1 MRQCL
6 IGFLALIGC
15 LNVAARIQPIVDS
28 TFNIGTGADG
38 IVEQVLQQPDG
49 KILICGNFT
58 TFNGQPKAYIARL
71 NNDGS
76 VDTTFN
82 AGPGYWTRHMALQS
96 DGKIVI
102 GGFFTTVEG
111 QKRNR
116 IARLNKNGTL
126 DTAFNIGAG
135 CEGVLGIAVDGN
147 PDPFVMWCEVLPS
160 GRILAVGNFTNYNT
174 TQAWG
179 IIAINEDGSRDTT
192 FNIGVN
198 GLDSWGRV
206 IKPLANGQVMVGGWF
221 QNYRGKTS
229 NRLVRINPDGSPDNL
244 FNAFYG
250 DRTAIYTIVEQA
262 NGQLITAGHSL
273 NYEGLFSREVV
284 RLNVDGSVDPT
295 WPGYTNEKTES
306 LLLLPNGKVVVG
318 GNFTMVNGQPRKGLA
333 RFNADGSLDSTFV
346 ANTDN
351 YVWTVAAGDPGK
363 ILVSGGFTTVNGVSR
378 RGVAR
383 LTLPEGATGGTNT
396 PPTAPRIMNAR
407 VSGKF
412 ECVVGSVSGFNYTL
426 QYKNS
431 VQEASWTSLPAVAG
445 TGGAITLTDTTPG
458 TARFYRVEVR

>member
-1 MRQCL
+1 MRRCW
-6 IGFLALIGC
+6 IGLVAVCGC
-15 LNVAARIQPIVDS
+15 LNAEARLPVVDE
-28 TFNIGTGADG
+28 TFKIGTGADG

-58 TFNGQPKAYIARL
+58 TFNGQAKPYMARL
-71 NNDGS
+71 NNDGTIDS
-76 VDTTFN
+76 SFD
-82 AGPGYWTRHMALQS
+82 ARPGYWTRHMALQA

-102 GGFFTTVEG
+102 GGYFTTVEG
-111 QKRNR
+111 QKQNR
-116 IARLNKNGTL
+116 IARLNANGSL
-126 DTAFNIGAG
+126 DTGFNIGAG
-135 CEGVLGIAVDGN
+135 CEGVLGVAVDGN
-147 PDPFVMWCEVLPS
+147 PDPFVMWCEVLPT

-179 IIAINEDGSRDTT
+179 IIAIKPDGSRDTS
-192 FNIGVN
+192 FDIGGN

-206 IKPLANGQVMVGGWF
+206 IKPLANGQIMVGGWF

-229 NRLVRINPDGSPDNL
+229 NRIVRINADGSPDNS
-244 FNAFYG
+244 FTAFYG

-273 NYEGLFSREVV
+273 NTEGLFTREVV
-284 RLNVDGSVDPT
+284 RLNVDGSVDSS
-295 WPGYTNEKTES
+295 WPGFTNEKTES

-318 GNFTMVNGQPRKGLA
+318 GNFTIVNGQQRKGLA
-333 RFNADGSLDSTFV
+333 RFNGDGTLDSFV

-351 YVWTVAAGDPGK
+351 YVWTVAPADPGK
-363 ILVSGGFTTVNGVSR
+363 ILVSGGFTTIEGQSR

-383 LTLPEGATGGTNT
+383 LRLPEGPGVGTTT
-396 PPTAPRIMNAR
+396 PPSPQIMNAS

-412 ECVVGSVSGFNYTL
+412 QCVVGSVTGFNYTL

-431 VQEASWTSLPAVAG
+431 AQGATWTSLPSVAG
-445 TGGAITLTDTTPG
+445 TGGPITLSDAAP
-458 TARFYRVEVR
+458 AAPRFYRVEVR

>member
-1 MRQCL
+1 MRRGW
-6 IGFLALIGC
+6 IFLLTLASW
-15 LNVAARIQPIVDS
+15 LNVEAREQTLVDS
-28 TFNIGTGADG
+28 TFVIGTGADG

-58 TFNGQPKAYIARL
+58 TFNGQPKSYMARL

-76 VDTTFN
+76 VDTSFTAN
-82 AGPGYWTRHMALQS
+82 PGYWTRHMALQP

-102 GGFFTTVEG
+102 GGFFTTVEA

-116 IARLNKNGTL
+116 IARLNPNGSL
-126 DTAFNIGAG
+126 DTSFNVGAG
-135 CEGVLGIAVDGN
+135 CEGVLGVAVDGN
-147 PDPFVMWCEVLPS
+147 RDPFVMWCEVLPT

-179 IIAINEDGSRDTT
+179 IIAIKPDGSRDTS
-192 FNIGVN
+192 FDIGGN

-206 IKPLANGQVMVGGWF
+206 IKPLANGQIMVGGWF

-229 NRLVRINPDGSPDNL
+229 NRIVRINSDGSPDNS
-244 FNAFYG
+244 FTAFYG

-273 NYEGLFSREVV
+273 NVEGLFSREVV
-284 RLNVDGSVDPT
+284 RLNLNGSVDQS
-295 WPGYTNEKTES
+295 WPGSTDEKTES

-318 GNFTMVNGQPRKGLA
+318 GNFTKVNGQPRKGLA
-333 RFNADGSLDSTFV
+333 RFNEDGTLDTTFSAD
-346 ANTDN
+346 TDN

-363 ILVSGGFTTVNGVSR
+363 ILVSGGFTTVAGVPM

-383 LTLPEGATGGTNT
+383 LRLPEGTTT
-396 PPTAPRIMNAR
+396 LPPAPTISNAR
-407 VSGKF
+407 LNGKF
-412 ECVVGSVSGFNYTL
+412 QCVVGTLRGYSYTL

-431 VQEASWTSLPAVAG
+431 AQQTTWTSLPSVAG
-445 TGGAITLTDTTPG
+445 VGGPVTLSDDAP
-458 TARFYRVEVR
+458 AAPRYYRVEVR

>member
-1 MRQCL
+1 MRQSWIL
-6 IGFLALIGC
+6 LLTLAC
-15 LNVAARIQPIVDS
+15 WLNAVARDQTLVDS
-28 TFNIGTGADG
+28 TFVIGTGADG

-58 TFNGQPKAYIARL
+58 TFNGQPKAYVARL
-71 NNDGS
+71 NNNGS
-76 VDTTFN
+76 VDTSFTAN
-82 AGPGYWTRHMALQS
+82 PGYWTRHMALQA

-116 IARLNKNGTL
+116 IARLNPNGSL
-126 DTAFNIGAG
+126 DTSFNVGAG
-135 CEGVLGIAVDGN
+135 CEGVLGVAVDGN
-147 PDPFVMWCEVLPS
+147 PDPFVMWCEVLPT

-179 IIAINEDGSRDTT
+179 IIAIKPDGSRDTA
-192 FNIGVN
+192 FDIGGN

-206 IKPLANGQVMVGGWF
+206 IKPLANGQIMVGGWF

-229 NRLVRINPDGSPDNL
+229 NRIVRINSDGSPDNS

-250 DRTAIYTIVEQA
+250 DRTAIYTIVEQP

-273 NYEGLFSREVV
+273 NFEGLFTREVV
-284 RLNVDGSVDPT
+284 RLNIDGSVDQS
-295 WPGYTNEKTES
+295 WPGSTDEKTES

-318 GNFTMVNGQPRKGLA
+318 GNFTKVNGQPRKGLA
-333 RFNADGSLDSTFV
+333 RFNEDGTLDTTFSAD
-346 ANTDN
+346 TDN

-363 ILVSGGFTTVNGVSR
+363 ILVSGGFTTVAGVPM

-383 LTLPEGATGGTNT
+383 LRLPEGTTT
-396 PPTAPRIMNAR
+396 LPPAPTISSAR
-407 VSGKF
+407 LNGKF
-412 ECVVGSVSGFNYTL
+412 QCVVGTLRGYSYTL

-431 VQEASWTSLPAVAG
+431 LQQTTWTSLPAVAG
-445 TGGAITLTDTTPG
+445 VGGAVTLSDDTP
-458 TARFYRVEVR
+458 AAPRFYRVEVR